1 MKRFT
6 DHMQRMSTSGW
17 LTVGV
22 AITIVLALALG
33 IAIRVTGGSATA
45 AEKLMGKPAPAFALP
60 IESRGQTLPQTVSLG
75 EQRGHAVFL
84 VFMYS
89 LCPHCQSQIE
99 AVQELEH
106 QGTATNIRILY
117 IDSPAESPS
126 IIDAYAE
133 RLGIGSTDATPILM
147 DKDGSLARTYGI
159 AYYPA
164 TILIDDHGIVQHVW
178 IGETGSSALL
188 SAIDQTAHAES
199 SNRSG

>member
-6 DHMQRMSTSGW
+6 DYLQRMSTSAW
-17 LTVGV
+17 LTAGV

-33 IAIRVTGGSATA
+33 IAIRVSGGSATA
-45 AEKLMGKPAPAFALP
+45 AERLIGKPAPAFALP
-60 IESRGQTLPQTVSLG
+60 IESHGQTLSRTVSLG
-75 EQRGHAVFL
+75 EQRGQAVLL

-99 AVQELEH
+99 AAQELEH
-106 QGTATNIRILY
+106 QGTGTNIRVLY

-133 RLGIGSTDATPILM
+133 RLGIGTDATPILM

-164 TILIDDHGIVQHVW
+164 TILIDSRGIVQHVW

-188 SAIDQTAHAES
+188 SAIDQVHAES